1 MRSSGSSREPPSAPS
16 ANCYYLRMCADTQRL
31 ASHLPEDQVDLAV
44 ELFRMLADPTR
55 IQVLWALIDREMA
68 VNDLAEHVGKP
79 GPAVSQHLA
88 RLRMARVVQTRRE
101 GNQVFYRLQ
110 NDHVRRLLTDAV
122 FNAEHAG
129 PGVPAH
135 HLEDLALTALQGREA
150 PSGSAP
156 PGEGHGLDSAVRP

>member
-1 MRSSGSSREPPSAPS
+1 
-16 ANCYYLRMCADTQRL
+16 MCADTQRL

-122 FNAEHAG
+122 FNAQHAG
-129 PGVPAH
+129 PDIPA
-135 HLEDLALTALQGREA
+135 LYLDDLALTALQGREA

-156 PGEGHGLDSAVRP
+156 PGEGHGLDSAVRPSDTSGGTR